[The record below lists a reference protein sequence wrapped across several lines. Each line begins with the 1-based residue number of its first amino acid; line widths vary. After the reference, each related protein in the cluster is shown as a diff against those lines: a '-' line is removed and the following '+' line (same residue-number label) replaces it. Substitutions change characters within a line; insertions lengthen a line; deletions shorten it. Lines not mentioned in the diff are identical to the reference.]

1 MVQHG
6 GFDAGKPR
14 RACRLSGRD
23 VRPGEP
29 HHPRGAGQHSC
40 AVLQFLQHSST
51 PAIDCFTDISTS
63 WARTHINQA
72 AVTGLIYG
80 YEDGSFLPNRNIT
93 RAGAISMFNRILNR
107 KTSADA
113 VVNGYKTFS
122 DVPAGKWFY
131 WDIVEAS
138 NAHDFT
144 RNGSA
149 EKWTALR

>member
-1 MVQHG
+1 ML
-6 GFDAGKPR
+6 AGYPDGTFGPENPIT
-14 RACRLSGRD
+14 RAELASILARFCNS
-23 VRPGEP
+23 
-29 HHPRGAGQHSC
+29 
-40 AVLQFLQHSST
+40 SST
-51 PAIDCFTDISTS
+51 PAIDCFTDISAS

-72 AVTGLIYG
+72 AVAGLIYG

-93 RAGAISMFNRILNR
+93 RAEAISMFNRILNR